1 MMVKDRLL
9 VLLQILQEHTDDETW
24 MTTAEILDRM
34 AKEGQEGCIRT
45 LRRNIVTL
53 RNCGY
58 DIGIRETNGGPTE
71 YAWLGRD
78 WSMPELR
85 ILVDA
90 VAAAQFLS
98 PEKSRKLI
106 AKLSGMAGPSH
117 ADELKP
123 RILVSENVKAKNNYM
138 INTVDAV
145 RKAIDRNKKITFRYL
160 QYDEHKEQHP
170 KHAGTEDERYVI
182 SPYATVWNNDRYYL
196 VGWSDRRKQVVTF
209 RIDRM
214 QETKQLAQKRVPAP
228 EDFNIR
234 DYTEKVFRMY
244 SGPEE
249 TVTLRCSLAI
259 MDQVI
264 DRFGEGV
271 EVKDVEVETVKGEK
285 TGYFT
290 ITVPVNL
297 STTFYSWVF
306 TYVGQMKILGPEYV
320 REEYTGY
327 LKQAMDGMTEK

>member
-24 MTTAEILDRM
+24 MTTAEILGRM
-34 AKEGQEGCIRT
+34 SKEGQDGCIRT
-45 LRRNIVTL
+45 LRRNIASL
-53 RNCGY
+53 QNCGY
-58 DIGIRETNGGPTE
+58 KIGIRETNGGPTE
-71 YAWLGRD
+71 YAYLGRK
-78 WSMPELR
+78 WVMPELR

-98 PEKSRKLI
+98 QSRSKKLI
-106 AKLSGMAGPSH
+106 AKLSEMAGPSH
-117 ADELKP
+117 TDELKP
-123 RILVSENVKAKNNYM
+123 RILISENVKAKNEYM
-138 INTVDAV
+138 LYTVDAI
-145 RKAIDRNKKITFRYL
+145 RKAIDRNRKITFRYL

-170 KHAGTEDERYVI
+170 KHAGTDDEWYVI

-196 VGWSDRRKQVVTF
+196 VGWSDKREKVVTF
-209 RIDRM
+209 RIDRI
-214 QETKQLAQKRVPAP
+214 QEAKQLPNKRVPAP
-228 EDFNIR
+228 EDFDIR

-249 TVTLRCSLAI
+249 KVTLRCSLGI

-264 DRFGEGV
+264 DRFGESV
-271 EVKDVEVETVKGEK
+271 EVKNLEVKTVKGKK

-306 TYVGQMKILGPEYV
+306 TYVGQMKILGPEKV
-320 REEYTGY
+320 RKEYEGY
-327 LKQAMDGMTEK
+327 LKQAMNEMAEE

>member
-24 MTTAEILDRM
+24 MTTAEILDLM

-45 LRRNIVTL
+45 LRRNIASL
-53 RNCGY
+53 QNCGY
-58 DIGIRETNGGPTE
+58 DIGIRETSGGPTE
-71 YAWLGRD
+71 YAWLGRK
-78 WSMPELR
+78 WIMPELR

-98 PEKSRKLI
+98 PGRSDKLI
-106 AKLSGMAGPSH
+106 AKLAEMAGPSH

-123 RILVSENVKAKNNYM
+123 RILVSENVKAKNEYM
-138 INTVDAV
+138 IYTVDAI

-160 QYDEHKEQHP
+160 QYDEHKVQHP
-170 KHAGTEDERYVI
+170 KHEGKDEEWYVI

-196 VGWSDRRKQVVTF
+196 VGWSDRRKMVVTF
-209 RIDRM
+209 RIDRI
-214 QETKQLAQKRVPAP
+214 QEAKQLPNKRIPAP
-228 EDFNIR
+228 EDFDVR
-234 DYTEKVFRMY
+234 DYTDKVFRMY

-249 TVTLRCSLAI
+249 EVTLRCKLEI

-264 DRFGEGV
+264 DRFGKNF
-271 EVKDVEVETVKGEK
+271 EVKDLEVKTVKGRK
-285 TGYFT
+285 TGSFT

-306 TYVGQMKILGPEYV
+306 TYVGQMKILGPEKV
-320 REEYTGY
+320 REEYAGY
-327 LKQAMDGMTEK
+327 LKQAMDEMDRE